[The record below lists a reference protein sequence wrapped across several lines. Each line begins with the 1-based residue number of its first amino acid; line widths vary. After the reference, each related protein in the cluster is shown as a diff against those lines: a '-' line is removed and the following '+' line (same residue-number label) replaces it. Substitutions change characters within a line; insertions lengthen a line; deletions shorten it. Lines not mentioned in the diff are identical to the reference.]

1 MQGSQAAP
9 GSAAKGKGKG
19 KEDRKSAK
27 GGKGG
32 KGAPKTPEPPSGKN
46 PSKLKKRGEID
57 ENELYIGSC
66 FLSNILNCFQ
76 VIQHSLLLLLN
87 TSTY

>member
-27 GGKGG
+27 GGKGA

-57 ENELYIGSC
+57 ENELYIGSF
-66 FLSNILNCFQ
+66 FLSNNSNCFQ
-76 VIQHSLLLLLN
+76 VIQ
-87 TSTY
+87 